1 LERLFIHGTDI
12 SSGLGYLPEGIKE
25 LRCSSNQRPEAKVKT
40 IEREL
45 RRFGEPNNYNFVKPL
60 KD

>member
-12 SSGLGYLPEGIKE
+12 DSGLVYLPEGIKE
-25 LRCSSNQRPEAKVKT
+25 LRCSSNQRPEAKVKI